1 MLLARQ
7 IPAISNCPL
16 SQVEQTFL
24 LFLLCFQ
31 KSKFFMVE
39 DLCRF
44 WHLWTDFNYANVP
57 SIYTFLSRNIY
68 YILLY
73 YCLPHFGLTYI
84 IYIGIYQSCF
94 WLLSQG
100 SEEIYIYT
108 FFFSDSWCFCDLVL
122 SVKFDDQKCIMKS
135 PFFQMCL
142 SDRTSLKLLQQHYGQ
157 IWKTKSEFL
166 FWVEKSFFNKEI
178 WHFLI
183 QNQPCPK

>member
-1 MLLARQ
+1 MYICTSDEIIINKHINRIINRWVNFMVVLKYNKMLLARQ
-7 IPAISNCPL
+7 IPAISSCPL

-84 IYIGIYQSCF
+84 IHTGLQVMFLAFRPEFRGDLHLY
-94 WLLSQG
+94 
-100 SEEIYIYT
+100 
-108 FFFSDSWCFCDLVL
+108 FFSLTLDAFVTWCYLSNLTTKNASWN
-122 SVKFDDQKCIMKS
+122 
-135 PFFQMCL
+135 
-142 SDRTSLKLLQQHYGQ
+142 LLF
-157 IWKTKSEFL
+157 SRC
-166 FWVEKSFFNKEI
+166 V
-178 WHFLI
+178 
-183 QNQPCPK
+183 CPTVRL

>member
-1 MLLARQ
+1 MVLARQ
-7 IPAISNCPL
+7 IPVAISSCPL
-16 SQVEQTFL
+16 IQLEQTLL

-31 KSKFFMVE
+31 KSKFFTVE

-68 YILLY
+68 Y
-73 YCLPHFGLTYI
+73 CLPATIWIDLHYLYSIPVMFLAFRPEFRDLHLY
-84 IYIGIYQSCF
+84 
-94 WLLSQG
+94 
-100 SEEIYIYT
+100 
-108 FFFSDSWCFCDLVL
+108 FFFLWLDAFVTWCYLSNLTTKNASWNLL
-122 SVKFDDQKCIMKS
+122 
-135 PFFQMCL
+135 FFQMCL

-166 FWVEKSFFNKEI
+166 FWVEKFFFNKEI

>member
-7 IPAISNCPL
+7 IPAISSCPL

-68 YILLY
+68 YY
-73 YCLPHFGLTYI
+73 STTACLPHFGLTYI
-84 IYIGIYQSCF
+84 IHTGLQVMFLAFRPEFRGDLHLY
-94 WLLSQG
+94 
-100 SEEIYIYT
+100 

>member
-1 MLLARQ
+1 MYLKMEKIVNQNQCQLRVYLGQTHAIVGFWTSLNKLCCSLLSE
-7 IPAISNCPL
+7 I
-16 SQVEQTFL
+16 
-24 LFLLCFQ
+24 
-31 KSKFFMVE
+31 KFFTVE

-100 SEEIYIYT
+100 SEEIYNLHLY
-108 FFFSDSWCFCDLVL
+108 FFSLTLDAFVTWCYLSNLTTKNASWN
-122 SVKFDDQKCIMKS
+122 
-135 PFFQMCL
+135 
-142 SDRTSLKLLQQHYGQ
+142 LLF
-157 IWKTKSEFL
+157 SRC
-166 FWVEKSFFNKEI
+166 V
-178 WHFLI
+178 
-183 QNQPCPK
+183 CPTVRL

>member
-1 MLLARQ
+1 MNFMVVLKYNKMLLARQ
-7 IPAISNCPL
+7 IPAISSCPL

-100 SEEIYIYT
+100 SEEIYNLHLY
-108 FFFSDSWCFCDLVL
+108 FFSLTLDAFVTWCYLSNLTTKNASWN
-122 SVKFDDQKCIMKS
+122 
-135 PFFQMCL
+135 
-142 SDRTSLKLLQQHYGQ
+142 LLF
-157 IWKTKSEFL
+157 SRC
-166 FWVEKSFFNKEI
+166 V
-178 WHFLI
+178 
-183 QNQPCPK
+183 CPTVRL

>member
-1 MLLARQ
+1 MKFHVFENEKKMYIKINVSCVYLGQTHAIVVGFWTSLNKLCCSLLSE
-7 IPAISNCPL
+7 I
-16 SQVEQTFL
+16 
-24 LFLLCFQ
+24 
-31 KSKFFMVE
+31 KFFTVE

-108 FFFSDSWCFCDLVL
+108 FFSLTFDAFVTWCYL
-122 SVKFDDQKCIMKS
+122 SN
-135 PFFQMCL
+135 L
-142 SDRTSLKLLQQHYGQ
+142 T
-157 IWKTKSEFL
+157 TKSASSNLL
-166 FWVEKSFFNKEI
+166 FSQMPVR
-178 WHFLI
+178 L
-183 QNQPCPK
+183 

>member
-7 IPAISNCPL
+7 IPALSSCPL

-108 FFFSDSWCFCDLVL
+108 FFLW
-122 SVKFDDQKCIMKS
+122 
-135 PFFQMCL
+135 
-142 SDRTSLKLLQQHYGQ
+142 LLMLLWLGAICQ
-157 IWKTKSEFL
+157 IWRPKMHHEI
-166 FWVEKSFFNKEI
+166 SFFPDVSVRPYVSKAIAAALWANLEDKKWI
-178 WHFLI
+178 SLLSWKILF
-183 QNQPCPK
+183 

>member
-7 IPAISNCPL
+7 IPAISSCPL

-142 SDRTSLKLLQQHYGQ
+142 SDRTSLKLLQQHYG
-157 IWKTKSEFL
+157 KTKSEFL